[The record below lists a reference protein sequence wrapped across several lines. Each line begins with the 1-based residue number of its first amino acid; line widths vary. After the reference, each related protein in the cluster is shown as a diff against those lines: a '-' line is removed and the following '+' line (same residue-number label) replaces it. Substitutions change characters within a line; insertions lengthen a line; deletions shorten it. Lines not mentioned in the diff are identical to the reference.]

1 MLGGAVSGY
10 EIAATAEGF
19 WHAEQAGLLED
30 YLPRYFP
37 ALAELAACH
46 GTALARVLCQHGF
59 PWFAAD
65 DGTLQAG
72 EQCLHTGGLAGSLRR
87 LLADQLDDLRR
98 ARRVR
103 SAGQA
108 Q

>member
-1 MLGGAVSGY
+1 
-10 EIAATAEGF
+10 
-19 WHAEQAGLLED
+19 
-30 YLPRYFP
+30 
-37 ALAELAACH
+37 
-46 GTALARVLCQHGF
+46 VLCQHGF
-59 PWFAAD
+59 PRFASD
-65 DGTLQAG
+65 DGTVQAG
-72 EQCLHTGGLAGSLRR
+72 EQCLQTGGLAGSLRR